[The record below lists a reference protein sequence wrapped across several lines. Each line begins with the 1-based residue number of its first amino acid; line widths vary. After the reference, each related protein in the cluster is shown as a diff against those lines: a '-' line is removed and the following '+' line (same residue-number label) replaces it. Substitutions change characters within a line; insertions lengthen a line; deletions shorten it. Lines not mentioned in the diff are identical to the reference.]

1 MTQTLNGV
9 ISWLKDWFYD
19 KDEFDNLVNSISNRN
34 TIKTITLVPY
44 SENPDGVICY
54 TNDDSST
61 PIPVVNSVT
70 LSTDKTIL
78 SAFDSENVNLT
89 ATVLDNNNQPLSDIS
104 VEFFKDN
111 TSLGSVDTNNN
122 GVATKIYSAIGSG
135 ELTFKA
141 VVDNIEDELTIVDAK
156 FYASN
161 NAIDLQTTTFD
172 NRNVAFF
179 DYAIQYNDTV
189 YFKFNT
195 KPTHCLIGIGSSSQ
209 SGLVWEFNT
218 NSTKCHRNY
227 SSGSSYSTNWL
238 DSTSELGIKVVY
250 NGTRARGDIYRDKVY
265 WDYWQ
270 FNLTSTVQK
279 LRIDKFPN
287 DDYNIEVYVL

>member
-9 ISWLKDWFYD
+9 ISWLKNWFYD
-19 KDEFDNLVNSISNRN
+19 KNEFDSIIEDIQIDD
-34 TIKTITLVPY
+34 TITTLTLVPY

-54 TNDDSST
+54 EKRET
-61 PIPVVNSVT
+61 PTPVTMNSIT
-70 LSTDKTIL
+70 LVSNKSIL
-78 SAFDSENVNLT
+78 SAYDSDTTTLS
-89 ATVLDNNNQPLSDIS
+89 ATVLDDNNQPIPSIS

-111 TSLGSVDTNNN
+111 TSLGSVTTNNN
-122 GVATKIYSAIGSG
+122 GIATKTYSADGSG

-141 VVDNIEDELTIVDAK
+141 VTDNVEDEITIIDAK

-161 NAIDLQTTTFD
+161 SAIDSQATTFD

-179 DYAIQYNDTV
+179 DYAIQYNETV

-250 NGTRARGDIYRDKVY
+250 NGTRARGDIYRNKVY